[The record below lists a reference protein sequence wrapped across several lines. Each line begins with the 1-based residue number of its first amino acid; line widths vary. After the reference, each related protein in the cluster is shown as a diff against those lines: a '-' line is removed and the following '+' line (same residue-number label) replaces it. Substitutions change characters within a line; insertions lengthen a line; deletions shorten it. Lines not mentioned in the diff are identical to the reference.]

1 MSQAIGLPALGPK
14 RAIAYVWRD
23 TCQEAG
29 YPVSLFW
36 IVSLGL
42 AACVALVWALV
53 MLRTRSVS
61 GRLEE
66 EIGIYRDQ
74 LAEVERDLARG
85 LIEAGD
91 AERLRTEIA
100 RRILEAD
107 RSRVQGDVP
116 ATAPRGLS
124 RAVAGLLAVVMVGG
138 SAGLY
143 ATIGNPGLPD
153 RPLAL
158 RLAQIEEAS
167 ATRPTQEDVETMM
180 GSADPPPPENAT
192 PEYLA
197 NVAQLRRL
205 LAERPRDLAGHRL
218 LVQHEAALG
227 RYAAAQR
234 AQAIVIE
241 LLGEAA
247 PASALT
253 DRAEL
258 MILATRG
265 YVSPEAEELLTA
277 ALRREPLD
285 QRTRY
290 FAGLLMAQTGRPE
303 AAYRLW
309 AGVLADSP
317 PEAPWVGAIR
327 SQIAEV
333 AAMAGRSIDPSE
345 LRGPTRGDVDAA
357 ADMTPAERTAMIEG
371 MVESLAGRIDAEG
384 GAPQEWAQ
392 LIRALGVLGQADR
405 AALYWARAR
414 EAFEADR
421 EALQV
426 IRPAARDAG
435 VTE

>member
-1 MSQAIGLPALGPK
+1 MSQAIGVPALGPK
-14 RAIAYVWRD
+14 HAIAYVWRD

-180 GSADPPPPENAT
+180 GSEDPPPPENAT

-317 PEAPWVGAIR
+317 PEAPWVAAIR

-345 LRGPTRGDVDAA
+345 LRGPTRSDVDAA

-371 MVESLAGRIDAEG
+371 MIESLAGRIDAEG